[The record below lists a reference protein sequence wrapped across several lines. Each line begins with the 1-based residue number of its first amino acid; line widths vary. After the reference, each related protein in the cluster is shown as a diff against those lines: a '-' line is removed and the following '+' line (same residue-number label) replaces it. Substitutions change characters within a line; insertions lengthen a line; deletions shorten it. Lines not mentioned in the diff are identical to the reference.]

1 MNRWRLLDD
10 EARTAAENMARDEFL
25 LERAEK
31 VGGAPVLRLYSFD
44 PPAISI
50 GYQQDPAE
58 VLDLGALGRDRV
70 DLVRRITGGRA
81 LLHDGEL
88 TYSVCAP
95 IGKNAFGAGLAE
107 TFLAISGALAS
118 ALRSLG
124 VDAALESGRPGRGAG
139 NVAPCLVS
147 VSRYE
152 VAARGKKIAGSAQRR
167 TRKAFLQHG
176 SILLRPASGR
186 IVEYARG
193 DWRFLEGRVTSVAE
207 ERGGALEE
215 REVRSALVEAFAT
228 RFSIRWEP
236 VELSHGDAGEIAR
249 RERAKRSEF
258 SHITGTEVVG

>member
-1 MNRWRLLDD
+1 MNRWYLLDD

-25 LERAEK
+25 LERAER

-44 PPAISI
+44 PPAVSI
-50 GYQQDPAE
+50 GYHQDPAA
-58 VLDLGALGRDRV
+58 VLDFGAMRRARV

-88 TYSVCAP
+88 TYAVCAP

-107 TFLAISGALAS
+107 TFLAISSVLTS

-124 VDAALESGRPGRGAG
+124 VDAALESGQRGGRPG

-152 VAARGKKIAGSAQRR
+152 VAARGRKIAGSAQRR

-193 DWRFLEGRVTSVAE
+193 DWSFLGSRVTSVAE
-207 ERGGALEE
+207 QRGGAVRE
-215 REVRSALVEAFAT
+215 REVRSALVDAFAT
-228 RFSIRWEP
+228 RFSIRWKP
-236 VELSHGDAGEIAR
+236 IELSRGDVAEITR
-249 RERAKRSEF
+249 RTRVKQSEF
-258 SHITGTEVVG
+258 TRIAGTEVGD